1 MHAESSTQR
10 KNQKGPIRVFKQPMK
25 PISKNI
31 NVENFLAYLRN
42 ERQASEHTIA
52 NYAMDIEQF
61 ANLSLNSSLEK
72 SKWQQADVYQAR
84 SFIVALQQ
92 NNLARSSI
100 LRKISSL
107 RSFYRFLVR
116 EDVVNSN
123 PFVGITSPKQSRKL
137 PKYMSID
144 EVGNLLDAPALYWR
158 SALAKG
164 VAKDDDSAKF
174 ATARDTA
181 LLEVIYSGGLRISE
195 ALGLNFAD
203 MNIKQGII
211 KVKGKGK
218 KERIAAL
225 GTPAMNALHHYFKI
239 REIRSANTLPVAP
252 VFINKHG
259 NRLSARSFQRFFKNY
274 LMTVDLPHDMTPHK
288 LRHSFATHL
297 LNAGAD
303 LRSVQELLGHANL
316 STTQIYTHISSERL
330 KAVYNKA
337 HPRA

>member
-1 MHAESSTQR
+1 MS
-10 KNQKGPIRVFKQPMK
+10 
-25 PISKNI
+25 NI
-31 NVENFLAYLRN
+31 NIDNFLAYLRN
-42 ERQASEHTIA
+42 ERQASEHTIS
-52 NYAMDIEQF
+52 NYALDIAQF
-61 ANLSLNSSLEK
+61 SQLALNTSIEK
-72 SKWQQADVYQAR
+72 ADWKKADVYQAR
-84 SFIVALQQ
+84 SFIVALQKES
-92 NNLARSSI
+92 LARTTI

-107 RSFYRFLVR
+107 RSFYRYLVR
-116 EDVVNSN
+116 EDITEIN
-123 PFVGITSPKQSRKL
+123 PFVGITSPKKAKRL

-144 EVGNLLDAPALYWR
+144 EVGKLLDSPSLYWKE
-158 SALAKG
+158 ALAKG
-164 VAKDDDSAKF
+164 IAKDDDSAKF
-174 ATARDTA
+174 ANARDTA

-203 MNIKQGII
+203 LNLKQGII

-225 GTPAMNALHHYFKI
+225 GTPAKNALENYLKI
-239 REIRSANTLPVAP
+239 RPIRSSVALPP
-252 VFINKHG
+252 SPIFINKHG
-259 NRLSARSFQRFFKNY
+259 NRISPRSFQRFFKNY
-274 LMTVDLPHDMTPHK
+274 LMTAELPHDMTPHK

>member
-1 MHAESSTQR
+1 MS
-10 KNQKGPIRVFKQPMK
+10 
-25 PISKNI
+25 NI
-31 NVENFLAYLRN
+31 YVENFLAYLRN

-52 NYAMDIEQF
+52 NYGMDIEQF
-61 ANLSLNSSLEK
+61 AHLALDSSLEK
-72 SKWQQADVYQAR
+72 ADWKQADVYQAR
-84 SFIVALQQ
+84 SFIVSLQ
-92 NNLARSSI
+92 NENLARTSI

-107 RSFYRFLVR
+107 RSFYRYLVR
-116 EDVVNSN
+116 EDVVEIN
-123 PFVGITSPKQSRKL
+123 PFVGITSPKKAKRL

-144 EVGNLLDAPALYWR
+144 EVGKLLDSPALYWQDAH
-158 SALAKG
+158 SKG
-164 VAKDDDSAKF
+164 ITKDDDSAKF

-195 ALGLNFAD
+195 ALGLKFAD
-203 MNIKQGII
+203 LDLRQGIM

-225 GTPAMNALHHYFKI
+225 GAPAINALQHYFKV
-239 REIRSANTLPVAP
+239 REIRSANSLPVAP
-252 VFINKHG
+252 IFINKHG

-274 LMTVDLPHDMTPHK
+274 LMTAGLPHDMTPHK

>member
-1 MHAESSTQR
+1 M
-10 KNQKGPIRVFKQPMK
+10 KNTH
-25 PISKNI
+25 
-31 NVENFLAYLRN
+31 VEKFLAYLRN
-42 ERQASEHTIA
+42 ERQASEHTIN

-61 ANLSLNSSLEK
+61 SHIALNTSLEK
-72 SKWQQADVYQAR
+72 ASWEKANVYQAR
-84 SFIVALQQ
+84 SFIVSLQQ
-92 NNLARSSI
+92 EKLARTSI

-116 EDVVNSN
+116 ENVTETN
-123 PFVGITSPKQSRKL
+123 PFVGITSPKKGKRL
-137 PKYMSID
+137 PKYMSIE
-144 EVGNLLDAPALYWR
+144 EVGRLLDSPALYWQG
-158 SALAKG
+158 ALGKG
-164 VAKDDDSAKF
+164 IAKDDDSAKF

-181 LLEVIYSGGLRISE
+181 ILEVIYSGGLRISE
-195 ALGLNFAD
+195 ALSLNFQD
-203 MNIKQGII
+203 LDLRHGII

-225 GTPAMNALHHYFKI
+225 GEPAKNALDKYFKI
-239 REIRSANTLPVAP
+239 RVIRSSVSLPP
-252 VFINKHG
+252 SPIFINKYG

-274 LMTVDLPHDMTPHK
+274 LMTAGLPHDMTPHK

-330 KAVYNKA
+330 KAVYKQA

>member
-1 MHAESSTQR
+1 MSLET
-10 KNQKGPIRVFKQPMK
+10 
-25 PISKNI
+25 NI

-42 ERQASEHTIA
+42 ERQASEHTIS

-61 ANLSLNSSLEK
+61 AHITLNSSLEK
-72 SKWQQADVYQAR
+72 ANWRKADVYQAR
-84 SFIVALQQ
+84 SFIVSLQKE
-92 NNLARSSI
+92 NLARTSI
-100 LRKISSL
+100 QRKISSL

-116 EDVVNSN
+116 EDIAETN
-123 PFVGITSPKQSRKL
+123 PFVGITSPKKSKKL
-137 PKYMSID
+137 PKYMSIG
-144 EVGNLLDAPALYWR
+144 EVGRLLDSPALYWKE
-158 SALAKG
+158 ALAKG
-164 VAKDDDSAKF
+164 IAKDDDSAKF
-174 ATARDTA
+174 ASARDTA
-181 LLEVIYSGGLRISE
+181 MLEVIYSGGLRISE

-203 MNIKQGII
+203 LDNRQGII

-225 GTPAMNALHHYFKI
+225 GAPAQKALEHYFKV
-239 REIRSANTLPVAP
+239 REIRSGNSLPPAP
-252 VFINKHG
+252 IFINKHG
-259 NRLSARSFQRFFKNY
+259 NRLSARSFQRFFKCY
-274 LMTVDLPHDMTPHK
+274 LMTAELPHDMTPHK

-330 KAVYNKA
+330 KVVYNQA

>member
-1 MHAESSTQR
+1 MSLQT
-10 KNQKGPIRVFKQPMK
+10 
-25 PISKNI
+25 NI

-42 ERQASEHTIA
+42 ERQASEHTIS

-61 ANLSLNSSLEK
+61 ANIALKSSLEK
-72 SKWQQADVYQAR
+72 APWGKADVYQAR
-84 SFIVALQQ
+84 SFIVSLQQ
-92 NNLARSSI
+92 ENLARTTI

-116 EDVVNSN
+116 EDITDTN
-123 PFVGITSPKQSRKL
+123 PFVGITSPKKAKKL
-137 PKYMSID
+137 PKYMSIE
-144 EVGNLLDAPALYWR
+144 EVGKLLDSPSGYWQE
-158 SALAKG
+158 ALAKG
-164 VAKDDDSAKF
+164 IAKDDDSAKF

-181 LLEVIYSGGLRISE
+181 ILEVIYSGGLRISE
-195 ALGLNFAD
+195 ALSLNFEDLD
-203 MNIKQGII
+203 MRQGII

-225 GTPAMNALHHYFKI
+225 GDPAKNALDKYFKI
-239 REIRSANTLPVAP
+239 RPIRSTVTIAAAP
-252 VFINKHG
+252 IFINKHG

-274 LMTVDLPHDMTPHK
+274 LMTAGLPHDMTPHK

-297 LNAGAD
+297 LDAGAD

-330 KAVYNKA
+330 KAVYNQA

>member
-1 MHAESSTQR
+1 MTIKHT
-10 KNQKGPIRVFKQPMK
+10 
-25 PISKNI
+25 NI

-42 ERQASEHTIA
+42 ERQASEHTIV

-61 ANLSLNSSLEK
+61 SHIVLDSSLEK
-72 SKWQQADVYQAR
+72 AVWGKADVYRAR
-84 SFIVALQQ
+84 SFIVALQKDD
-92 NNLARSSI
+92 LARTTI

-116 EDVVNSN
+116 ENITETN
-123 PFVGITSPKQSRKL
+123 PFVGITSPKKGKKL

-144 EVGNLLDAPALYWR
+144 EVGKLLDAPAVYWPE
-158 SALAKG
+158 AVAKG
-164 VAKDDDSAKF
+164 NAKDDDSAKF
-174 ATARDTA
+174 ANARDTA
-181 LLEVIYSGGLRISE
+181 ILEVIYSGGLRISE
-195 ALGLNFAD
+195 ALGINFSD
-203 MNIKQGII
+203 IDIRKGII

-225 GTPAMNALHHYFKI
+225 GEPAKNALEKYFKI
-239 REIRSANTLPVAP
+239 REIRSGNTFPPAP
-252 VFINKHG
+252 VFINKYG
-259 NRLSARSFQRFFKNY
+259 NRLTSRSFQRFFKSY
-274 LMTVDLPHDMTPHK
+274 LMTAGLPHDMTPHK

-297 LNAGAD
+297 LDAGAD

-330 KAVYNKA
+330 KIVYNKA

>member
-1 MHAESSTQR
+1 MELE
-10 KNQKGPIRVFKQPMK
+10 
-25 PISKNI
+25 KNI
-31 NVENFLAYLRN
+31 YVENFLAYLRN

-52 NYAMDIEQF
+52 NYGMDIEQF
-61 ANLSLNSSLEK
+61 AHLALNSSLK
-72 SKWQQADVYQAR
+72 KADWNQADVYQAR
-84 SFIVALQQ
+84 SFIVALQ
-92 NNLARSSI
+92 NENLARTSI

-116 EDVVNSN
+116 ENIVQTN
-123 PFVGITSPKQSRKL
+123 PFVGITSPKKSKRL
-137 PKYMSID
+137 PKYMSIE
-144 EVGNLLDAPALYWR
+144 EVGRLLDSPALYWR
-158 SALAKG
+158 DALAKG
-164 VAKDDDSAKF
+164 IAKDDDSAKF

-181 LLEVIYSGGLRISE
+181 MLEVIYSGGLRISE

-203 MNIKQGII
+203 LDLKHGIM

-225 GTPAMNALHHYFKI
+225 GTPAIKSLQDYFRI
-239 REIRSANTLPVAP
+239 REIRSAACLPASP
-252 VFINKHG
+252 VFVNKHG
-259 NRLSARSFQRFFKNY
+259 NRITARSFQRFFKNY
-274 LMTVDLPHDMTPHK
+274 LITADLPHDMTPHK

-297 LNAGAD
+297 LDAGAD